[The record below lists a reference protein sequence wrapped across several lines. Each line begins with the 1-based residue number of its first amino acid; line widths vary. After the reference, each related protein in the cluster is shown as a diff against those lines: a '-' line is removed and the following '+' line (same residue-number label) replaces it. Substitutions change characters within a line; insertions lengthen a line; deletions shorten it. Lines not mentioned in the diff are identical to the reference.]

1 VAVRFCLT
9 KRNGATRPTPGSTNY
24 NSTSVHPPYREDGVA
39 APHDVRCAP

>member
-1 VAVRFCLT
+1 LFNKKKWSHSPHA
-9 KRNGATRPTPGSTNY
+9 GSTNY